1 MCSELVR
8 IPYDWG
14 GVPIFGVGVLLA
26 LWAVIGLASFALAV
40 RRFGWGAEAWSL
52 LPVLLFTG
60 AAIVGLPKLF
70 PGGLPIRGYGLMVLA
85 GGTAGVLLAAHR
97 ARRVG
102 LHPEV
107 IWSLAVWLF
116 VGGVIG
122 ARLFYVVEYWD
133 ERFRTD
139 SFWQT
144 LGRVLNFPEGGLVIY
159 GGLFGAL
166 TAVYLFLRRNKMP
179 VLATFDLIAP
189 SLLVGL
195 ALGRLGCLLNG
206 CCYGGPTDLP
216 WAVTFPRD
224 SLPYRDQVET
234 GLMYQIR
241 LTNDP
246 ATGAPRIGHVEFLSN
261 ASKLGLKAGDT
272 ITRING
278 VPTPTLGVAIGLM
291 RQAFESQQPLTL
303 QIASGRTFELSSIA
317 PVSRSRPVHPTQV
330 YSAITAGFLAWFLW
344 AYYPFRRRDGELI
357 ALLLTIYPVSR
368 FLEEIIRTD
377 EPAVFG
383 TGLSISQNISLA
395 LAVGVIGLW
404 IYLGRQPRG
413 VTWPDPPSP

>member
-8 IPYDWG
+8 IPYSWG

-26 LWAVIGLASFALAV
+26 IWAVLGWGSLAFAV
-40 RRFGWGAEAWSL
+40 RRYGWSGEAWGL
-52 LPVLLFTG
+52 VPVLLFTG
-60 AAIVGLPKLF
+60 AAILGLPKLF
-70 PGGLPIRGYGLMVLA
+70 PEGLPVRGYGVMVLA
-85 GGTAGVLLAAHR
+85 GSVAGIVLATYR

-116 VGGVIG
+116 IGGVVG

-133 ERFRTD
+133 DRFRTD

-166 TAVYLFLRRNKMP
+166 AAVYVFLGKNKLP
-179 VLATFDLIAP
+179 VLAMFDLLAP
-189 SLLVGL
+189 SLLIGL

-224 SLPYRDQVET
+224 SLPYRDQVDS
-234 GLMYQIR
+234 GQMYRFR
-241 LTNDP
+241 LTADP
-246 ATGAPRIGHVEFLSN
+246 ATGAPRIAQIEFLST
-261 ASKLGLKAGDT
+261 ASKLGLKPGDA
-272 ITRING
+272 ITRISG
-278 VPTPTLGVAIGLM
+278 VPTPTLGVATSLL
-291 RQAFESQQPLTL
+291 RQAFESQQPLRL
-303 QIASGRTFELSSIA
+303 EIASGRTFELK
-317 PVSRSRPVHPTQV
+317 PVAATTRSRPVHPTQI
-330 YSAITAGFLAWFLW
+330 YSAITAALLAWFLW

-357 ALLLTIYPVSR
+357 ALLLTLYPISR
-368 FLEEIIRTD
+368 FLEEIIHTD

-383 TGLSISQNISLA
+383 TGLSISQNISVA

-404 IYLGRQPRG
+404 VYLAKQPRG